1 MSFFRATLFECA
13 ARCTQTCVA
22 AFTVERLSIFPLG
35 PCFFVATVRPFSYR
49 FAPSRPTPFF
59 RTAFLRSFVFW
70 SALPCSVF
78 APVSSLAPLFPTWH
92 LAYVWYTWYSHLC
105 FSPLYSW
112 TEFVPVGIHCAPSSR
127 AFSFSLFFASGTL
140 SKPC

>member
-1 MSFFRATLFECA
+1 MGFFRATLFECA
-13 ARCTQTCVA
+13 ARCTQT
-22 AFTVERLSIFPLG
+22 RLSGLTVDIFPIG
-35 PCFFVATVRPFSYR
+35 PCFFVASSPVFMSLCAVPPD
-49 FAPSRPTPFF
+49 PSLSNS
-59 RTAFLRSFVFW
+59 FLAFVFW
-70 SALPCSVF
+70 SGLPCSVF